1 VNGPSERRCAVVY
14 NPIKASDDL
23 REAIAR
29 QATATGWE
37 DAIWLETPA
46 ENPGPAI
53 TERVVSAGVD
63 RVITA
68 GGDGTVRIVADRL
81 AETGIPMAVVPLGT
95 GICWLGTST
104 SHCRRRRLSRW
115 HSETTPETSI

>member
-1 VNGPSERRCAVVY
+1 VNGPSGRRCAVVY

-23 REAIAR
+23 REEITQ
-29 QATATGWE
+29 QAAASGWE

-53 TERVVSAGVD
+53 TDQVVSAKVD
-63 RVITA
+63 RVIAA
-68 GGDGTVRIVADRL
+68 GGDGTIRIVADRL

-95 GICWLGTST
+95 GNLLA
-104 SHCRRRRLSRW
+104 RNL
-115 HSETTPETSI
+115 